1 MTTGLPLFSHL
12 ISLAAYHTAR
22 KMSSSYS
29 KAMTRPGSRAHVDID
44 TSPHLYPHEQVG
56 ELRLRSSQV
65 FVKNSSNII
74 VSYQPTTLDASA
86 LGTSGS
92 YLDFRLLSGHVLK
105 SATLHLTVR
114 NSTEAAIRMP
124 QTTNLHFACI
134 NRIEILGEGGSLQLQ
149 RLDGEY
155 LNRMMNAVSPN
166 ALAHIIGSGSAAT
179 MPPGMTASQYLPL
192 LGSIFEHTLCLPALN
207 SPIVIRVYFNGAAGW
222 VDGVAPTLVSAVLIT
237 DQDRLAAR
245 EHEDLV
251 SRLRSGPPS
260 DIRFNRP
267 GFMRFTEQLAAGS
280 RYVFPLTSVQ
290 GLVTSL
296 HVSVKKTSEWGNGP
310 TTSFATYDVLDG
322 SGASIIGGTPVSNT
336 YLKYIRAIGRDYEL
350 NDATDQWIPIAF
362 TDNSLEH
369 EQAGILSGYVCFDG
383 VHQLALTTWA
393 AFASGTYEIY
403 VLVNRVACLRQA
415 GGTLS
420 IMES

>member
-1 MTTGLPLFSHL
+1 
-12 ISLAAYHTAR
+12 
-22 KMSSSYS
+22 
-29 KAMTRPGSRAHVDID
+29 MTRPGSRAHVDVD

-56 ELRLRSSQV
+56 ELRLRASQN
-65 FVKNSSNII
+65 FTKNSSNII
-74 VSYQPTTLDASA
+74 VSYNPTTLDASA

-92 YLDFRLLSGHVLK
+92 YLDFRLLSGHILK
-105 SATLHLTVR
+105 SATLHLVVR
-114 NSTEAAIRMP
+114 NPSADTAIRWP
-124 QTTNLHFACI
+124 QTQNLHFGCI

-155 LNRMMNAVSPN
+155 LNRMMNAVSTN
-166 ALAHIIGSGSAAT
+166 ALEHIIGSGNGVT
-179 MPPGMTASQYLPL
+179 VLASSYGEAYLPL

-207 SPIVIRVYFNGAAGW
+207 SPIVIRVYFNGTAGW
-222 VDGVAPTLVSAVLIT
+222 VDGVAPVLVSAVLIT

-245 EHEDLV
+245 EHESLV

-267 GFMRFTEQLAAGS
+267 GFMRFTEQLTASS

-296 HVSVKKTSEWGNGP
+296 HVSLKKTSDWGNGP
-310 TTSFATYDVLDG
+310 VWNFQTYDVLDG
-322 SGASIIGGTPVSNT
+322 SGASIIGGTPVSST
-336 YLKYIRAIGRDYEL
+336 YLKYVRAIGRDYEL
-350 NDATDQWIPIAF
+350 NNASDNWIPIAF

-383 VHQLALTTWA
+383 VHQLAVTTWPGL
-393 AFASGTYEIY
+393 ASGTYEIY

>member
-1 MTTGLPLFSHL
+1 
-12 ISLAAYHTAR
+12 
-22 KMSSSYS
+22 
-29 KAMTRPGSRAHVDID
+29 
-44 TSPHLYPHEQVG
+44 
-56 ELRLRSSQV
+56 
-65 FVKNSSNII
+65 
-74 VSYQPTTLDASA
+74 VSYNPTTLDANA
-86 LGTSGS
+86 LGVSGS
-92 YLDFRLLSGHVLK
+92 YLDFRLLSGHILK

-114 NSTEAAIRMP
+114 NPSADTAIRWP
-124 QTTNLHFACI
+124 QTQNLHFACI
-134 NRIEILGEGGSLQLQ
+134 SRIEILGEGGSLQLQ

-155 LNRMMNAVSPN
+155 LNRMMNAVSNN
-166 ALAHIIGSGSAAT
+166 ALQHVIGSGSGTPSTIA
-179 MPPGMTASQYLPL
+179 PGNYSEAFLPL

-207 SPIVIRVYFNGAAGW
+207 SPLVVRVYFNGAAGW
-222 VDGVAPTLVSAVLIT
+222 VDGVAPILTSAILIT

-251 SRLRSGPPS
+251 TRLRSGPPS

-267 GFMRFTEQLAAGS
+267 GFMRFTEQLAGGS

-296 HVSVKKTSEWGNGP
+296 HISMKKTSEWGNGP
-310 TTSFATYDVLDG
+310 MWNFHTYDVLDG
-322 SGASIIGGTPVSNT
+322 SGSSIIGGTPVSST
-336 YLKYIRAIGRDYEL
+336 YLKYVRAIGRDYEL
-350 NDATDQWIPIAF
+350 NNASDNWIPIAF

-383 VHQLALTTWA
+383 VHQLALTTWQG
-393 AFASGTYEIY
+393 FASGTYEIY